1 MNPDNVKRL
10 EIDLSMVYRTIQ
22 NFDIMPTITDRSSN
36 IQYT

>member
-10 EIDLSMVYRTIQ
+10 EIDLSMVYGTIQ

-36 IQYT
+36 IQDA